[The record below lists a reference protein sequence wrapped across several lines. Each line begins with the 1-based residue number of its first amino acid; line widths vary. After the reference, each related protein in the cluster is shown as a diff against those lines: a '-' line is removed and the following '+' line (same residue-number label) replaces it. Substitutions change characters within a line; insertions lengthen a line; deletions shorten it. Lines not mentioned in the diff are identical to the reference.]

1 MKCLCFLFVFCFPL
15 FFVTHLDLVNMAWV
29 LWNISRRTLNTLVLR
44 VLLAVLCCAPRVVH
58 SHSASVTCATTT
70 IHVRL
75 APPDTGAAASAQ
87 CTLTHNLQ
95 LRGGGRIDAGT
106 AQRLLF
112 EAAAI
117 GNVSAI
123 SKAIGE
129 GADVDAPDPLGGKK
143 LVICCVSRKPWLL
156 ETCCSQKS

>member
-1 MKCLCFLFVFCFPL
+1 MVRFLG
-15 FFVTHLDLVNMAWV
+15 
-29 LWNISRRTLNTLVLR
+29 NITRRTVKATVLS
-44 VLLAVLCCAPRVVH
+44 VVLAVLCCAPHVVQ
-58 SHSASVTCATTT
+58 SHSASMTCATTT

-75 APPDTGAAASAQ
+75 APPHTEGSAASAQ
-87 CTLTHNLQ
+87 CTLTHKLQ

-123 SKAIGE
+123 AKAIGE
-129 GADVDAPDPLGGKK
+129 GADVDAPDPLGGKT
-143 LVICCVSRKPWLL
+143 LVICCVSKPWLL
-156 ETCCSQKS
+156 EACCSQKS

>member
-1 MKCLCFLFVFCFPL
+1 MRLFAAYFSFLMARNI
-15 FFVTHLDLVNMAWV
+15 TRGTGNAWV
-29 LWNISRRTLNTLVLR
+29 LSV
-44 VLLAVLCCAPRVVH
+44 VLAVLCCAPHVAH
-58 SHSASVTCATTT
+58 SHSASMTCATTT

-75 APPDTGAAASAQ
+75 APPHTEGSAASAQ
-87 CTLTHNLQ
+87 CTLTHKLQ

-123 SKAIGE
+123 AKAIGE
-129 GADVDAPDPLGGKK
+129 GADVDAPDPLGGKT

-156 ETCCSQKS
+156 DTCCSRRANISECLQH

>member
-1 MKCLCFLFVFCFPL
+1 M
-15 FFVTHLDLVNMAWV
+15 
-29 LWNISRRTLNTLVLR
+29 
-44 VLLAVLCCAPRVVH
+44 VH
-58 SHSASVTCATTT
+58 SHSASLTCATTT

-75 APPDTGAAASAQ
+75 APPHTEGGGSAASAQ
-87 CTLTHNLQ
+87 CTLTHKLQ

-112 EAAAI
+112 EAAAT

-123 SKAIGE
+123 AKAIGE
-129 GADVDAPDPLGGKK
+129 GADVDAPDPLGGKT
-143 LVICCVSRKPWLL
+143 LVICCVLRKPWLL